1 MATGIAIII
10 IIITRNFYS
19 ALYNNTITVPGV
31 QESAKKNDDL
41 IETIFL
47 EKKNI
52 TRIKYFI
59 ILIIIYFHL

>member
-1 MATGIAIII
+1 M
-10 IIITRNFYS
+10 
-19 ALYNNTITVPGV
+19 VPGV